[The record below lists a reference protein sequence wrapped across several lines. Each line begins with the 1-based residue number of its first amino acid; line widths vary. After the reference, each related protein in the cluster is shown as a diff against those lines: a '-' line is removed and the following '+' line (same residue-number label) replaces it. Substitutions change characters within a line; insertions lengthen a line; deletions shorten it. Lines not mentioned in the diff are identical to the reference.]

1 MPQKEVHLRD
11 YLAILRKHDF
21 IICLSVLLILGT
33 ALVVSL
39 WLPRTY
45 SASALILLIQ
55 PTSSSPIPSTGLFQ
69 SVLPGGVDHSE
80 METIGQRFATESML
94 SSAIQ
99 SLEAVGIEG
108 TDYLPPIGQLQRN
121 LKAKKR
127 PDTHYIELSL
137 ELTEEEGG
145 ERNAALLANQLIR
158 EYQSLRSG
166 EETSKARH
174 RRTLLKDEIA
184 DLSEQ
189 IKDKEVVA
197 IQFINKIGNPAT
209 WYAQLSSLLDRQVRL
224 LDQADQIERTR
235 SVTKLE
241 FNRLEKEIT
250 DYPEDIRISE
260 IIRNDPIWRSY
271 HERLMSLELYQVGR
285 REQVGEKSS
294 DLRATDAEIR
304 NLQNKLN
311 NFETDLNTTSETY
324 GELPQ
329 YISLRNQIMNFQA
342 SLRQA
347 DHNLKQIKLQLD
359 KVNHELKPLIDEI
372 PENEFNLSKIKT
384 EINTLY
390 ELKKEISKQYL
401 EAEILV
407 AEAESDYRDGESSL
421 PHVKGGI
428 EVVDAAVPR
437 KIPVRPRIG
446 FIVIIAGGIGCAV
459 GISITLLMEYFG
471 DTYRY
476 PEEVQSDLGL
486 FYLGAVEPREQNL
499 FSQFI
504 SESYRTVAA
513 NINLSNPEIDKQIL
527 MLASCDPS
535 EEVST
540 VSANLGAAMAS
551 AKSSVLIVDCNLSKP
566 AQHQIFNIPSDAG
579 QTNSLTDEEI
589 DWNQAIQRTH
599 IANLDLM
606 SARTLSSNPTD
617 FLRMPRLNVFFQQL
631 RERYELILL
640 DAPPILPTADSL
652 ILGVHSDA
660 IVLIV
665 DLDQT
670 HRETLRASQ
679 DRIMH
684 AQIHLLGF
692 IAT

>member
-21 IICLSVLLILGT
+21 IICLCVLLILGT

-39 WLPRTY
+39 WLPKVY
-45 SASALILLIQ
+45 SASALILLNQ
-55 PTSSSPIPSTGLFQ
+55 PASSPSIPSAGVFQRVLSSS
-69 SVLPGGVDHSE
+69 VDRSE

-99 SLEAVGIEG
+99 SLEAAGIEG
-108 TDYLPPIGQLQRN
+108 INYLPPIGQLQRN
-121 LKAKKR
+121 LKAKIR

-137 ELTEEEGG
+137 ELTEQEGG
-145 ERNAALLANQLIR
+145 ERNSALIPNQLIR
-158 EYQSLRSG
+158 EFQVLRSG

-184 DLSEQ
+184 ELSEQ
-189 IKDKEVVA
+189 IKDKEVEA
-197 IQFINKIGNPAT
+197 IGFIKKRGNPAT
-209 WYAQLSSLLDRQVRL
+209 WYPQLSSLLDRHVRL
-224 LDQADQIERTR
+224 LDQEAQIERTK
-235 SVTKLE
+235 SVTQLE
-241 FNRLEKEIT
+241 FNRLEKEIA
-250 DYPEDIRISE
+250 DYPEDIRTSE

-271 HERLMSLELYQVGR
+271 HERLISLELYRVGR
-285 REQVGEKSS
+285 GEQVGEKSS

-304 NLQNKLN
+304 DLQNKLN
-311 NFETDLNTTSETY
+311 NFKTDLNTASETY

-329 YISLRNQIMNFQA
+329 YISLRNQIMGLQT

-347 DHNLKQIKLQLD
+347 DHNLAQIKLQSE
-359 KVNHELKPLIDEI
+359 KVNGDLEQLINEI
-372 PENEFNLSKIKT
+372 PENEFNLTTIQT
-384 EINTLY
+384 EIKGLY
-390 ELKKEISKQYL
+390 DLKKEISKQYL

-407 AEAESDYRDGESSL
+407 AEAESDYRVGESSH

-446 FIVIIAGGIGCAV
+446 FIVVIAAGIGCAV

-471 DTYRY
+471 DNYRH

-486 FYLGAVEPREQNL
+486 FYMGVVEHRDQDL
-499 FSQFI
+499 FSQSI
-504 SESYRTVAA
+504 SESYRTIAA

-527 MLASCDPS
+527 MLTSCDS
-535 EEVST
+535 NDEVST
-540 VSANLGAAMAS
+540 VAANLGAAMAS
-551 AKSSVLIVDCNLSKP
+551 AKSSVLIVDCNLAQP
-566 AQHQIFNIPSDAG
+566 EQHQIFNIPLGADR
-579 QTNSLTDEEI
+579 TNLLTDEEI
-589 DWNQAIQRTH
+589 DWDQTIQRTH
-599 IANLDLM
+599 ISNLDLL
-606 SARTLSSNPTD
+606 SARTFSSNPTD
-617 FLRMPRLNVFFQQL
+617 FLRLPRFNAFFQQL

-640 DAPPILPTADSL
+640 DAPPIFPTADSL

-660 IVLIV
+660 ALLIV
-665 DLDQT
+665 DLNQT

-679 DRIMH
+679 NRITH

-692 IAT
+692 IST

>member
-39 WLPRTY
+39 WLPKTY
-45 SASALILLIQ
+45 SASALILLNQ
-55 PTSSSPIPSTGLFQ
+55 PATSPPIPSTGVFQ
-69 SVLPGGVDHSE
+69 RVLSSSVDRSE

-94 SSAIQ
+94 SSAVQ
-99 SLEAVGIEG
+99 SLETVGIEG
-108 TDYLPPIGQLQRN
+108 VNYLPPIGQLQRN
-121 LKAKKR
+121 LKAKIR

-137 ELTEEEGG
+137 ELSEEEGG
-145 ERNAALLANQLIR
+145 ERNTALITNQLIR
-158 EYQSLRSG
+158 EFQLLRSG

-174 RRTLLKDEIA
+174 RRKLLKDEITNIT
-184 DLSEQ
+184 EQ
-189 IKDKEVVA
+189 IKGKEVEA
-197 IQFINKIGNPAT
+197 IDFINKLGNPAT
-209 WYAQLSSLLDRQVRL
+209 WYPQLSSLLDRRVRL
-224 LDQADQIERTR
+224 RDQEAQIERTK
-235 SVTKLE
+235 SVTQLE
-241 FNRLEKEIT
+241 FSRLEKEIA
-250 DYPEDIRISE
+250 DYPEDIRNSE
-260 IIRNDPIWRSY
+260 IIRNDPIWRSF
-271 HERLMSLELYQVGR
+271 HERLMSLQQYRIGR
-285 REQVGEKSS
+285 RELVGEKSS
-294 DLRATDAEIR
+294 ELRATDAEIR
-304 NLQNKLN
+304 DLQNKLN
-311 NFETDLNTTSETY
+311 NFETDLKKTSENY
-324 GELPQ
+324 GKVPQ
-329 YISLRNQIMNFQA
+329 YISLRTEIMGLET

-347 DHNLKQIKLQLD
+347 DHNLEQIKLQSE
-359 KVNHELKPLIDEI
+359 KVNSDLEQLINEI
-372 PENEFNLSKIKT
+372 PKNEFNFTKIQT
-384 EINTLY
+384 EINALY

-407 AEAESDYRDGESSL
+407 AEAESDNRDDASSYR
-421 PHVKGGI
+421 HVKGGI

-471 DTYRY
+471 DTYRH

-486 FYLGAVEPREQNL
+486 FYLGAVEPRERNL
-499 FSQFI
+499 FSQSI
-504 SESYRTVAA
+504 SESYRTIAA

-527 MLASCDPS
+527 MLASCDFC
-535 EEVST
+535 EDVST
-540 VSANLGAAMAS
+540 VAANLGVAMAS
-551 AKSSVLIVDCNLSKP
+551 TKNSVLIVDCNLSQP
-566 AQHQIFNIPSDAG
+566 TQHQIFNISSDAG
-579 QTNSLTDEEI
+579 QTNLLTDEEI

-599 IANLDLM
+599 IPNLDLLT
-606 SARTLSSNPTD
+606 ARTLSSNPTD
-617 FLRMPRLNVFFQQL
+617 FLRLPRLNVLTQQL

-665 DLDQT
+665 DPDQT

-679 DRIMH
+679 NRIVH

-692 IAT
+692 IAI